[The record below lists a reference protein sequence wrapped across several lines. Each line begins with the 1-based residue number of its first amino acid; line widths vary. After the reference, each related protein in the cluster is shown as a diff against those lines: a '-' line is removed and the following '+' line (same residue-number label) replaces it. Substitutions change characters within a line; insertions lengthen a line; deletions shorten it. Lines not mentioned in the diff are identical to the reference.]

1 MEDHGCIHPFNTA
14 SHTNGPLHRLLLRGI
29 LPGRERRR
37 PRDLQRRRRPPQA
50 APRRRDALAARCR
63 DDVADPPRRAP
74 GHRPAGPGRDA
85 RRRGLRRRLVREPD
99 QASTFAAL
107 GKRVVCYFSAGSYE
121 DGPTDSGDFD
131 AGEGGDLGRELEG
144 WPGEYWLDTNSE
156 TDDYMNKSVYWL
168 VQTNRNG
175 LGLTAAD
182 SIDCISFLAFEARRR
197 GLAMGL
203 KNGGSIIKNVLPV
216 IDFSVKEECA
226 AYSECDLYKAVTD
239 AGKPCSTSSTRT
251 WRKRGRKTRMRGDG
265 PARRRARAGSAPS

>member
-1 MEDHGCIHPFNTA
+1 MDLCTAFSFAASSPAASAAALATFNAAPAAGT
-14 SHTNGPLHRLLLRGI
+14 TWQILLDGPLAI
-29 LPGRERRR
+29 
-37 PRDLQRRRRPPQA
+37 DPQA
-50 APRRRDALAARCR
+50 PAVTP
-63 DDVADPPRRAP
+63 DVEVLDVDLFAN
-74 GHRPAGPGRDA
+74 
-85 RRRGLRRRLVREPD
+85 

-121 DGPTDSGDFD
+121 DGRTDSGDFD

-156 TDDYMNKSVYWL
+156 T
-168 VQTNRNG
+168 TNRNG

-216 IDFSVKEECA
+216 IDFSVNEECA

-239 AGKPCSTSSTRT
+239 ASKPCSTSSTRT
-251 WRKRGRKTRMRGDG
+251 WRKRGCKTRMRGDG